1 MQADAITLVP
11 VESALCPAITYFIA
25 AHLWLSIPAAW
36 QAEPSPPAS
45 PVPPPPFLLTP
56 FHTMLAARAGQV
68 AKPVSQSTVATR
80 QYHRHQL
87 PHSRGEAWQPH
98 GNHMV
103 QSEYTTTGTRVG
115 QEKWVHMFVS
125 VCVCV
130 CVGIYMCVFVS
141 VCVCVCERESTAEPS
156 SSCPKPSLSMSAG
169 FTGSHC
175 VFLISVSFYLVEI
188 FNSNTKFICIYL
200 VIISGS

>member
-1 MQADAITLVP
+1 MLYDQWFYRWFSDLRLVKKAKCRQMPSPWSLLNLPCFRPSHISLQPVSDYPPPTL
-11 VESALCPAITYFIA
+11 
-25 AHLWLSIPAAW
+25 AW

-87 PHSRGEAWQPH
+87 PHSRARP
-98 GNHMV
+98 GNRMATTWSN
-103 QSEYTTTGTRVG
+103 QGTQQQGPEKAKKSE
-115 QEKWVHMFVS
+115 WVCVCLCLC

-130 CVGIYMCVFVS
+130 CARLR
-141 VCVCVCERESTAEPS
+141 VCLCEYGGTMFKLSKTEPVHVC
-156 SSCPKPSLSMSAG
+156 G
-169 FTGSHC
+169 FDR
-175 VFLISVSFYLVEI
+175 
-188 FNSNTKFICIYL
+188 
-200 VIISGS
+200 

>member
-1 MQADAITLVP
+1 MLYDQWFYRWFSDLRLVKKAKCRQMPSPWSLLNLPCFRPSHISLQPVSDYPPPTL
-11 VESALCPAITYFIA
+11 
-25 AHLWLSIPAAW
+25 AW

-87 PHSRGEAWQPH
+87 PHSRGAAWQPH

-103 QSEYTTTGTRVG
+103 QSGYTTTGTREG
-115 QEKWVHMFVS
+115 QEKWVSLCVFVFVCVCVW

-130 CVGIYMCVFVS
+130 CTFACVPVW
-141 VCVCVCERESTAEPS
+141 VRRNHVQVIQNRA
-156 SSCPKPSLSMSAG
+156 SARLR
-169 FTGSHC
+169 
-175 VFLISVSFYLVEI
+175 VWQVVIVSF
-188 FNSNTKFICIYL
+188 
-200 VIISGS
+200 